1 MTENLYCKIFVDT
14 IEEYNDFFEIVE
26 KFLNGHKQAVS
37 FIGCNWCSLDVRR
50 NKEYI
55 LQSPD
60 FLYWKFMLNVDPTEN
75 ISEDT
80 YKNNIIK
87 LVAFLKR
94 HGRVVCACDFE
105 ELFNR

>member
-14 IEEYNDFFEIVE
+14 IEEYNDFFEILE
-26 KFLNGHKQAVS
+26 NFLNGHKQAVS
-37 FIGCNWCSLDVRR
+37 FIGCSWCSMDVRI

-60 FLYWKFMLNVDPTEN
+60 FLYWKFILDVDPKEN
-75 ISEDT
+75 ISEDI

-87 LVAFLKR
+87 LAAFLKR

-105 ELFNR
+105 ELLNR